1 MTTQTVADPTATIA
15 QAPLHQRIGKAAY
28 RVLELMTESAYQ
40 GFQART
46 ASRFDYL

>member
-1 MTTQTVADPTATIA
+1 MSTQTTADPTATV
-15 QAPLHQRIGKAAY
+15 QAPLHKRIGKVAY
-28 RVLELMTESAYQ
+28 RVLERMTESAYQ